1 MGMWQLLFV
10 LFPVAL
16 TLSILV
22 KLSVAHRRLQ
32 PSAFLELRELSFGV
46 GCGLR
51 ARPGPGPGPVIKIG
65 GVPDHVV
72 YALTPKGRE
81 FIDHWL
87 AAEPL
92 E

>member
-1 MGMWQLLFV
+1 MMGMWQLLFV

-46 GCGLR
+46 GCGC
-51 ARPGPGPGPVIKIG
+51 V
-65 GVPDHVV
+65 
-72 YALTPKGRE
+72 
-81 FIDHWL
+81 L
-87 AAEPL
+87 AQDQDLDRLSRSGEYPTMSFMH
-92 E
+92 